1 MNTGVTRRNCLAAAL
16 PALVPLGWAVP
27 GVAHAGGQVEEP
39 LMDSVRT
46 ALSSAVAFDGPPEPE
61 FATTQERI
69 LYVRW
74 LATMSDRLRR
84 RKLDWEVRRD
94 FLQNT

>member
-1 MNTGVTRRNCLAAAL
+1 MTTGVTRRSYLAAAL

-46 ALSSAVAFDGPPEPE
+46 ALSSAVAFDGPP
-61 FATTQERI
+61 
-69 LYVRW
+69 
-74 LATMSDRLRR
+74 
-84 RKLDWEVRRD
+84 
-94 FLQNT
+94 